1 MTKRILLSIF
11 AMIALTTAAAQ
22 DTVSGFRFGYLSYE
36 AALQSMADYQQVQQ
50 KMDQMRQQFQAE
62 TLRVEDEFNLKY
74 EEFLDG
80 QRDFPKTIL
89 QKRQSELQELMERNI
104 RFKEESKQELEQTEK
119 LLMAPLK
126 IRLIEQLGTIA
137 RERGYA
143 FIVDTDQKAMP
154 YINPSMGEDINQVFK
169 TILVHGDKIGYLI
182 CVVPGNLEVDLKG
195 AAKVSGNKKIDTV
208 PLKDLTPLTG
218 YIRGGC
224 SPLGL
229 KKNFPIFI

>member
-1 MTKRILLSIF
+1 MKARKKLSERVGKDDYG
-11 AMIALTTAAAQ
+11 LKKGGQ
-22 DTVSGFRFGYLSYE
+22 DVVSGFRFGYLSYE
-36 AALQSMADYQQVQQ
+36 AALKAMPDYELVQQ

-104 RFKEESKQELEQTEK
+104 RFKEESKKELEQTEK
-119 LLMAPLK
+119 LLLAPLK

-143 FIVDTDQKAMP
+143 FIVDTDQKALP
-154 YINPSMGEDINQVFK
+154 YINPSMGEDITLTVQ
-169 TILVHGDKIGYLI
+169 DA
-182 CVVPGNLEVDLKG
+182 LK
-195 AAKVSGNKKIDTV
+195 
-208 PLKDLTPLTG
+208 
-218 YIRGGC
+218 
-224 SPLGL
+224 
-229 KKNFPIFI
+229 